1 MVGLIFVLRIQR
13 AVSVGNTEE
22 SVGLGA
28 LLGHVWDAGTGGS
41 LEPDRV
47 CGAVEPD

>member
-1 MVGLIFVLRIQR
+1 MVGFISILRIQR

-28 LLGHVWDAGTGGS
+28 LACCSDLPQGDTKNDTW
-41 LEPDRV
+41 
-47 CGAVEPD
+47 